1 MLCHEPALP
10 GCPLPTSPFLSRPWS
25 SPHVGMLHGTQ
36 QFAAQAGLAPA
47 PQWGQTHTTTFPSTA
62 HPDLS
67 AHMLITHKCPRETRA
82 TWRGLELEKGDSTLY
97 CCQSRSAAEHTK
109 GKCSP
114 CCGPGRLER
123 MLLGGGGGGV
133 TTYLWKE

>member
-67 AHMLITHKCPRETRA
+67 AHMLITHKCPRETRGDLA
-82 TWRGLELEKGDSTLY
+82 WPGAGERGFHTVLLPEQVS
-97 CCQSRSAAEHTK
+97 SRAHEGEMLPMLWARQAGKDAA
-109 GKCSP
+109 
-114 CCGPGRLER
+114 
-123 MLLGGGGGGV
+123 GGGGGGV